1 MARFLKI
8 PVGPST
14 NSTWSSVAANGSNV
28 VAVASSGQF
37 RVARSTDS
45 GATWTFIAPGAGMDN
60 KAWSHVAVQGS
71 TYVAVASSGGTNHI
85 MYSANSGASWTLATT
100 VITDALFCVASD
112 GTRFVA
118 VGSGTNS
125 YKSTDGITWTSVVYP
140 AGGLTYRSIVW
151 SGTTWVA
158 CTDGGAAGTSFI
170 TGNAGDVTTWTNAA
184 NSPAGAWIEVVRIGS
199 SMLGITSSG
208 GTNGAV
214 VISQDG
220 TTTYTLNNNL
230 TAGLYQAACSDG
242 TTAVVFNQYAV
253 PSSRIITTANGSTF
267 TTQAV
272 PDDGGNL
279 WIGGA
284 STAANNFVIVSRS
297 GPNNRALTST
307 SLTAWTSR
315 NMSYSFIAETN
326 APILLNIEN
335 FITMRPT
342 AQDTIQI
349 QMSSSNAGVDTAT
362 LTFGADAYGVTHEII
377 MDAIVKAS
385 GSPTSPMGYID
396 VPALPDG
403 RFIDFNATIIS

>member
-1 MARFLKI
+1 M
-8 PVGPST
+8 
-14 NSTWSSVAANGSNV
+14 
-28 VAVASSGQF
+28 
-37 RVARSTDS
+37 
-45 GATWTFIAPGAGMDN
+45 
-60 KAWSHVAVQGS
+60 
-71 TYVAVASSGGTNHI
+71 AVASSGGTNHI
-85 MYSANSGASWTLATT
+85 MYSTNSGASWTLATT
-100 VITDALFCVASD
+100 AITDTLLCVASD

-125 YKSTDGITWTSVVYP
+125 YKSTDGITWTSVAYP

-170 TGNAGDVTTWTNAA
+170 TGNAADVTTWTNAA
-184 NSPAGAWIEVVRIGS
+184 SSPAGAWIEVVRIGT

-214 VISQDG
+214 VISQNG
-220 TTTYTLNNNL
+220 VTYTTNSNL
-230 TAGLYQAACSDG
+230 TAGLYQAACSDQ
-242 TTAVVFNQYAV
+242 TTAVVFNQYAA
-253 PSSRIITTANGSTF
+253 PSSRIITTADGSTF
-267 TTQAV
+267 TTRTV

-279 WIGGA
+279 WIGGSFMA
-284 STAANNFVIVSRS
+284 TNNFVIVSRS

-315 NMSYSFIAETN
+315 NMSYSFTTETN

-335 FITMRPT
+335 FITMRPAT
-342 AQDTIQI
+342 QDTIQI
-349 QMSSSNAGVDTAT
+349 QMNSSNAGADIAT

-385 GSPTSPMGYID
+385 GAPTSPMGYID